1 MKDEYEMSYFR
12 LLASYKR
19 DVYFFYSDENKY
31 NRFDLEKGI
40 PYSQSEKLLYV
51 VDRFDSYLEQYDI
64 LPTVGGKLV
73 SLKLKTLIEGLGS
86 DCEFIP
92 AIIKSTET
100 GEINNSYFVM
110 NVLNLIPCLDHDRS
124 DYEPLVKS
132 IPDGPISLNYIA
144 FIPESLNGH
153 HVVRMKESKEEI
165 VVNEFFVEACR
176 KEKIKGVLLVKEGN
190 VRIPEFVN
198 LK

>member
-1 MKDEYEMSYFR
+1 MSYFR

-19 DVYFFYSDENKY
+19 DVYFFYSDENPY
-31 NRFDLEKGI
+31 NRFDLEKGMV
-40 PYSQSEKLLYV
+40 YVQHDKLLYV
-51 VDRFDSYLEQYDI
+51 VDMLDSELEQYDI

-73 SLKLKTLIEGLGS
+73 SLKLKNLIEKLGS

-100 GEINNSYFVM
+100 GETNDSYFVM
-110 NVLNLIPCLDHDRS
+110 NVLNLIPCLDHSRS
-124 DYEPLVKS
+124 DYDLLVKS
-132 IPDGPISLNYIA
+132 RPDGPISLNFIA
-144 FIPESLNGH
+144 LIPKSLNGH

-165 VVNEFFVEACR
+165 VVDEVFVKACR

-190 VRIPEFVN
+190 VRSPDFVE
-198 LK
+198 LT

>member
-1 MKDEYEMSYFR
+1 MSYFR

-40 PYSQSEKLLYV
+40 PYSKSEKLLYV
-51 VDRFDSYLEQYDI
+51 VDRLDSYLEQYDI

-92 AIIKSTET
+92 AIIKSTDT
-100 GEINNSYFVM
+100 GETNESYFVM
-110 NVLNLIPCLDHDRS
+110 NVLNLVPCLDHNKS

-132 IPDGPISLNYIA
+132 IPDGPISINFVAL
-144 FIPESLNGH
+144 IPDSLNGY

-165 VVNEFFVEACR
+165 VVDEVFVNACR
-176 KEKIKGVLLVKEGN
+176 KEKIKGILLVKEGN
-190 VRIPEFVN
+190 VRSPEFVD
-198 LK
+198 L

>member
-1 MKDEYEMSYFR
+1 MKDEYKMSYFR

-51 VDRFDSYLEQYDI
+51 VDRFDPYLEQYDI

-73 SLKLKTLIEGLGS
+73 SLKLKRLIERLGS

-100 GEINNSYFVM
+100 GEINDSYFVM
-110 NVLNLIPCLDHDRS
+110 NVLNLIPCLDHSRS

-132 IPDGPISLNYIA
+132 IPDGPISLNFIA
-144 FIPESLNGH
+144 LIPGSLNGYH
-153 HVVRMKESKEEI
+153 IVRMKESKEEI
-165 VVNEFFVEACR
+165 VVDEVFVDACR

-190 VRIPEFVN
+190 VRSPEFVD
-198 LK
+198 L

>member
-1 MKDEYEMSYFR
+1 MNYFR
-12 LLASYKR
+12 LIASYKR

-40 PYSQSEKLLYV
+40 PYSQNEKLLYV
-51 VDRFDSYLEQYDI
+51 VDKFDSYFEQYDI

-73 SLKLKTLIEGLGS
+73 SLKLKKLIESLGS

-92 AIIKSTET
+92 VIIKSTET
-100 GEINNSYFVM
+100 GEINDSYFVM
-110 NVLNLIPCLDHDRS
+110 NILNLIPCLDHKKS

-132 IPDGPISLNYIA
+132 IPDGPISLNFIA

-153 HVVRMKESKEEI
+153 HVVRMKESKGEI
-165 VVNEFFVEACR
+165 VVDEVFVDACR
-176 KEKIKGVLLVKEGN
+176 KEKIKGILLIKEGN
-190 VRIPEFVN
+190 VRSPEFVDLN
-198 LK
+198 

>member
-1 MKDEYEMSYFR
+1 MSYFR

-19 DVYFFYSDENKY
+19 DVYFFYSDENPY
-31 NRFDLEKGI
+31 NRFDLEKGLA
-40 PYSQSEKLLYV
+40 YVQHDKLLYV
-51 VDRFDSYLEQYDI
+51 VDRLDSELEQYDI

-73 SLKLKTLIEGLGS
+73 SLKLKKLIEKLGS

-100 GEINNSYFVM
+100 GETNDSYFVM
-110 NVLNLIPCLDHDRS
+110 NVLNLIPCLDHNRS
-124 DYEPLVKS
+124 DYDPLVKS
-132 IPDGPISLNYIA
+132 RPDGPISLNFIA
-144 FIPESLNGH
+144 LIPESLNGH

-165 VVNEFFVEACR
+165 VVDEVFVKACR

-190 VRIPEFVN
+190 VRSPDFVE
-198 LK
+198 LT

>member
-1 MKDEYEMSYFR
+1 MKDEYKMSYFR

-40 PYSQSEKLLYV
+40 PYSKSEKLLYV
-51 VDRFDSYLEQYDI
+51 VDRLDSYLEQYDI

-92 AIIKSTET
+92 AIIKSTDT
-100 GEINNSYFVM
+100 GETNESYFVM
-110 NVLNLIPCLDHDRS
+110 NVLNLVPCLDHNKS

-132 IPDGPISLNYIA
+132 IPDGPISINFVAL
-144 FIPESLNGH
+144 IPDSLNGY

-165 VVNEFFVEACR
+165 VVDEVFVNACR
-176 KEKIKGVLLVKEGN
+176 KEKIKGILLVKEGN
-190 VRIPEFVN
+190 VRSPEFVD
-198 LK
+198 L